1 MTNTS
6 TNSIQAHQSTEK
18 KHSIDGLAI
27 IFLLLVLWYIPKGIE
42 ADTLTSLGIVFVSI
56 VLEAIPFMLVGAL
69 VGGMIE
75 VFINKEHM
83 TALLPKRQWLSVFIA
98 AGAGLFFPVCECAV
112 VPVVRRLM
120 GKGLPLSA
128 AVAYLLGGPIVNPIV
143 AASTAMAY
151 AFEWP
156 IMLLRLAIGYAIA
169 VTIGLMMGV
178 LFRST
183 PAVKENNHRVNR
195 ISPFCDCCHQD
206 VKSAI
211 INISDLQSAER
222 SVMEHT
228 TCGCDHLPH
237 SKKDKWIVKIGAAFQ
252 HAVDDFLAVGHY
264 LVIGAFI
271 AALAQTHVERSS
283 FLNIV
288 QEPITSIGLMMGL
301 AILLNLCSEADAFI
315 AASLRGLMPLS
326 GQMAFMLTGPM
337 FDLKLLLMYQN
348 VFKKKAIFY
357 LAGLIIVVIMGASIG
372 FNWLNGLLE

>member
-6 TNSIQAHQSTEK
+6 VNSIQSCQSAEK
-18 KHSIDGLAI
+18 EHSIDGLTI
-27 IFLLLVLWYIPKGIE
+27 MFLLLVIWYIPKGIE
-42 ADTLTSLGIVFVSI
+42 ANTLTSLGIVFVSI

-69 VGGMIE
+69 VGGIIE
-75 VFINKEHM
+75 VFIDKERM

-156 IMLLRLAIGYAIA
+156 IMLLRLTIGYAIA
-169 VTIGLMMGV
+169 VTIGLLMGV
-178 LFRST
+178 LFRNT
-183 PAVKENNHRVNR
+183 PAVKENNHHFNR
-195 ISPFCDCCHQD
+195 ISPLGDCRHQPGEL
-206 VKSAI
+206 AI
-211 INISDLQSAER
+211 INIAKIQPIEKSL
-222 SVMEHT
+222 MEHT
-228 TCGCDHLPH
+228 TCGCDHLSH
-237 SKKDKWIVKIGAAFQ
+237 SKEARWTVKIGAAFQ

-301 AILLNLCSEADAFI
+301 AVLLNLCSEADAFI

-348 VFKKKAIFY
+348 VFKKKAIFC
-357 LAGLIIVVIMGASIG
+357 LAGLIIVVILGVSMG
-372 FNWLNGLLE
+372 FNWLNGILG